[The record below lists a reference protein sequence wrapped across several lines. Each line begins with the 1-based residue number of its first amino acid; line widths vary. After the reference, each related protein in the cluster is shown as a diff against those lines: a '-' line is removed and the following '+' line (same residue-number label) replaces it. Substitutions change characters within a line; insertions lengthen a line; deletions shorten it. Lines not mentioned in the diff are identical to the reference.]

1 MLENLKAMSMVVV
14 MAPLVGAIIAG
25 LLGKKI
31 GRAGA
36 HWITISLVGLSLC
49 LSLIIANQVIFHGQ
63 GFNGTIYTWGIS
75 GNFTFN
81 VGFLIDRLSAL
92 MMVVVT
98 FVSFLVH
105 VYSMGY
111 MDDDPGYQRFFSY
124 ISLFTFAMLMLVTSN
139 NFLQIFFGWE
149 AVGVVSYFLIGFW
162 FKREPANF
170 GSLKAFLVNR
180 VGDFG
185 FLLGIAAVL
194 QTFGTLDFVSIFANA
209 ETIAAKNIHVSI
221 FPGTSWS
228 LITVICILLFIG
240 AMGKSAQV
248 PLHVWLPESM
258 EGPTPISALIHAA
271 TMVTAGVFMVSRMSP
286 LYELSEVALSMIL
299 VIGATGALFMGF
311 LGIVQHDIKR
321 VVAYSTLS
329 QLGYM
334 MAALGASAFSAGMF
348 HLATHACFKALLFL
362 GAGSVI
368 IAMHHDQDMR
378 NMGNLRKYMP
388 ITYITFLVG
397 ALSLSA
403 IPPFAGFYSKDAII
417 EAVHEVTI
425 PGGDY
430 AYICVLL
437 GAFVTALYTFRAFF
451 LTFHGKERIPAKT
464 KPYVKESPASVW
476 IPLAV
481 LAVPSLVLGGMMAG
495 PILYDKAGIFQQPA
509 DLLGPSVYVAPQYDV
524 MAKLSHHWHGAWEA
538 AFGAALTAPFWLAI
552 AGIFV
557 AWFTCV
563 KRPHLREDV
572 TKRFPTIYKILVA
585 KYGFDDFNQWFFV
598 RGCRKLADYI
608 FRFADAKFIDDW
620 LVNGSGRVVGHVS
633 RVARHLQ
640 TGYLYHYAFAMI
652 LGLVVFL
659 IWLFV

>member
-1 MLENLKAMSMVVV
+1 MLENLKMMSLTLV
-14 MAPLVGAIIAG
+14 MAPLVGAIVAG
-25 LLGKKI
+25 LFGKKI

-36 HWITISLVGLSLC
+36 HWVTVSLVGVSLL
-49 LSLIIANQVIFHGQ
+49 LSLIIANHVIFHGQ
-63 GFNGTIYTWGIS
+63 HFNGTIYTWGIS

-81 VGFLIDRLSAL
+81 VGFLIDKLSAL

-111 MDDDPGYQRFFSY
+111 MKDDPGYQRFFSY
-124 ISLFTFAMLMLVTSN
+124 ISLFTFSMLMLVTAN

-194 QTFGTLDFVSIFANA
+194 QVFGTLDFMSVFSQAPGIAAQNPQVSIFFGS
-209 ETIAAKNIHVSI
+209 H
-221 FPGTSWS
+221 WS

-240 AMGKSAQV
+240 AMGKSAQI

-286 LYELSEVALSMIL
+286 LYELSETALSL
-299 VIGATGALFMGF
+299 VLVVGATGALFTGL
-311 LGIVQHDIKR
+311 LGVVQHDIKR

-334 MAALGASAFSAGMF
+334 MAALGASAFTAGMF

-403 IPPFAGFYSKDAII
+403 IPPFSGFYSKDAII
-417 EAVHEVTI
+417 EAVREVTI
-425 PGGDY
+425 PGGGY
-430 AYICVLL
+430 AYVCVLL

-451 LTFHGKERIPAKT
+451 LTFHGEERIPT
-464 KPYVKESPASVW
+464 EIKPHVKESPASVW
-476 IPLAV
+476 IPLVA
-481 LAVPSLVLGGMMAG
+481 LAIPSLLLGGMMAG
-495 PILYDKAGIFQQPA
+495 PILYDKAGLFSQPA
-509 DLLGPSVYVAPQYDV
+509 DLLGNSIHVAAQYDV
-524 MAKLSHHWHGAWEA
+524 MAKLAHHWHGAWA
-538 AFGAALTAPFWLAI
+538 AAIGSVTAMPFWLAV

-557 AWFTCV
+557 AWLTCI
-563 KRPHLREDV
+563 KCPQSRESLI
-572 TKRFPTIYKILVA
+572 KRFPLPYKVLVA
-585 KYGFDDFNQWFFV
+585 KYGFDDFNQFVFV
-598 RGCRKLADYI
+598 RGCRQLADYI

-620 LVNGSGRVVGHVS
+620 LVNGSGRAVARVS
-633 RVARHLQ
+633 RATRHLQ